1 MISDRLAAIA
11 YMIDKNKVVFDV
23 GSDHGLLPIFLVES
37 GICPK
42 AYAGDNKLGPLETA
56 KKNIES
62 ANLVDKVIPVYAD
75 GLPQNINDIDIVTI
89 AGLGYYTI
97 EHILDNADISKY
109 QYLIVQTNSDV
120 ELLRKYISDH
130 LYTIEDERIIFDD
143 FYYQII
149 KFSADMHDP
158 YSDLE
163 IKYGPILLKKEDH
176 IFLNY
181 LNDKKDKL
189 IDINN
194 KANKDIY
201 KDTIEEIEMILNH
214 KGDE

>member
-56 KKNIES
+56 KKNIEN
-62 ANLVDKVIPVYAD
+62 AKLIDKVIPVYAD

-130 LYTIEDERIIFDD
+130 LYTIEDERIIFDG

-158 YSDLE
+158 YSDLQ
-163 IKYGPILLKKEDH
+163 IKYGPILLKKRDH

-181 LNDKKDKL
+181 LKDKKDKL

>member
-11 YMIDKNKVVFDV
+11 YMVDKNKVVFDV

-37 GICPK
+37 GISPK

-62 ANLVDKVIPVYAD
+62 AKLTDKVIPVYAD

-89 AGLGYYTI
+89 AGMGYYTI
-97 EHILDNADISKY
+97 EHILENADISKY

-130 LYTIEDERIIFDD
+130 LYTIEDERIIFDG

-149 KFSADMHDP
+149 KFSA
-158 YSDLE
+158 S
-163 IKYGPILLKKEDH
+163 I
-176 IFLNY
+176 
-181 LNDKKDKL
+181 
-189 IDINN
+189 
-194 KANKDIY
+194 
-201 KDTIEEIEMILNH
+201 
-214 KGDE
+214 

>member
-11 YMIDKNKVVFDV
+11 YMVDKNRVVFDV

-62 ANLVDKVIPVYAD
+62 AKLTDKVIPVYAD

-89 AGLGYYTI
+89 AGMGYYTI
-97 EHILDNADISKY
+97 EHILDNADISQY

-163 IKYGPILLKKEDH
+163 IKYGPILLKKRDH

-181 LNDKKDKL
+181 LKDKKDKL